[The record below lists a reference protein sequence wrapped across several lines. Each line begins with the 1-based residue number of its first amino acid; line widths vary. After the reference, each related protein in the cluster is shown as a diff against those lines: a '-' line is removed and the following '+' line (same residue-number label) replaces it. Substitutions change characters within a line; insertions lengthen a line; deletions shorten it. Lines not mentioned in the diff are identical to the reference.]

1 MIDEPGFF
9 DARPGRLLKPSRWST
24 GSALLAAAFGR
35 GLQEGALQQIASDPT
50 HTVACQGVDEMH
62 VGDRRTVEH
71 GREPTPTYRS
81 GPTRSPRGIPS
92 PRPRSEERPRP
103 PESESA
109 LGRPDPREEAG
120 PPHRPPGPRA
130 TGLCDASPDPR
141 ASVQLAMGRTI
152 GGNDPPGKSGEALVA
167 GTLPGGTGHLWCPG
181 SGRTPGC
188 QGNCWGEPD
197 SVRPRGV
204 AAPAALDSSHHR
216 RHAWRHAVSTAR

>member
-62 VGDRRTVEH
+62 AVDRRT
-71 GREPTPTYRS
+71 RQRTRRARPRATPTYRS
-81 GPTRSPRGIPS
+81 GPTRSPRLIPS
-92 PRPRSEERPRP
+92 PRPRSEARPRP
-103 PESESA
+103 PEGESA

-141 ASVQLAMGRTI
+141 A
-152 GGNDPPGKSGEALVA
+152 
-167 GTLPGGTGHLWCPG
+167 
-181 SGRTPGC
+181 
-188 QGNCWGEPD
+188 
-197 SVRPRGV
+197 
-204 AAPAALDSSHHR
+204 
-216 RHAWRHAVSTAR
+216 ARSA